1 MVALVDV
8 LGAFL
13 TDHQSKDKDDGSNG
27 NGWDERQNRRH
38 NTYEANDQINDSV
51 HEGVASKGSNALV
64 DGVAD
69 VDDSAKRRSKDGTK
83 KRSDSITDHGLANG
97 VWVSSLLGGYEAHH
111 VSKTSSD

>member
-1 MVALVDV
+1 M
-8 LGAFL
+8 
-13 TDHQSKDKDDGSNG
+13 
-27 NGWDERQNRRH
+27 
-38 NTYEANDQINDSV
+38 
-51 HEGVASKGSNALV
+51 